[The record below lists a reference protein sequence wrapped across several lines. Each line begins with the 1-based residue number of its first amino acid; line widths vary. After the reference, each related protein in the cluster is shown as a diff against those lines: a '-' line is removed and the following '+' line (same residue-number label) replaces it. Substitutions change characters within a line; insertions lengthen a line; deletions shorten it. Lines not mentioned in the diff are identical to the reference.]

1 MEARGEGLIGIL
13 GQTPKCSYAQSVCTN
28 LFSGITSFSGTKL
41 FSAFLDKT
49 QSAVMQF
56 GTLGQK
62 LSFQLATVKLFSG
75 ITSSQ
80 FRLLGGRSFTK
91 FATMMFYN
99 LTPT

>member
-13 GQTPKCSYAQSVCTN
+13 GQNPKCSYAQSVCTK
-28 LFSGITSFSGTKL
+28 LFSGTKL

-62 LSFQLATVKLFSG
+62 LSFQLANVKLFSG

>member
-1 MEARGEGLIGIL
+1 MHMWRQRGEGLIGIL
-13 GQTPKCSYAQSVCTN
+13 GQNPKCSYAQSVCT
-28 LFSGITSFSGTKL
+28 K
-41 FSAFLDKT
+41 
-49 QSAVMQF
+49 VPF

-62 LSFQLATVKLFSG
+62 LTLQLATVKLFSS

-80 FRLLGGRSFTK
+80 FRSLGGRSLTK